1 MHAPCCKLNKSL
13 YGRPEAGGQWERHL
27 HKAIQGCGG
36 IAIDNHPS
44 SYWIEKD
51 KLFLTVYVDDLLL
64 SGPESAHAPF
74 WTMLQAQGINIDPR
88 EELDRFLGRSHVPM

>member
-1 MHAPCCKLNKSL
+1 M
-13 YGRPEAGGQWERHL
+13 

-51 KLFLTVYVDDLLL
+51 KLFLTVYVDDLLP
-64 SGPESAHAPF
+64 SGPESAHDPF
-74 WTMLQAQGINIDPR
+74 WTMLQAQGINIDPL